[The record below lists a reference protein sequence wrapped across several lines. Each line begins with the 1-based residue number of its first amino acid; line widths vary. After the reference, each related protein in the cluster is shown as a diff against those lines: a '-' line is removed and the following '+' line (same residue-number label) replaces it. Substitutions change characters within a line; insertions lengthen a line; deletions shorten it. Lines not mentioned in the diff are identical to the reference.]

1 MNTKREHMLK
11 AAVKS
16 RIQLVRRI
24 VFAVILAAAC
34 LFSGLFEN
42 EAYAVPQV
50 ADYLPDESG
59 VWKHRESF
67 SYPLPLDEIS
77 GRVFPGSAIKT
88 LLPDPK
94 DNLKVS
100 MIDREEKP
108 VKAKLSFVGDLMCL
122 AGQQHGAKKSGGFDF
137 TSSFKLVAPIFNSAD
152 FVCGNLESLISKSN
166 PITSV
171 QKDIN
176 GVPQCNGPAEYLKA
190 LRYAGFDCLV
200 SVNNHCCDWGPKG
213 ITETLE
219 ELDKN
224 HFAHVGTSY
233 GKKDDGKTAKKGE
246 KGYVLFDVRGIK
258 VAVLAYSH
266 LINQRGKLSANEMS
280 EMVNCYDAARVKK
293 DIAAAKKA
301 GAEFVVVY
309 CHWGR
314 ENTEELTKQQEE
326 DSVYVA
332 ECGADMIIG
341 SHSHCLQRKT
351 IITTKD
357 KRKVPC
363 MFSMSNFVSSMGR
376 DINNDTIILNL
387 TVGKDKEGRVTI
399 DNIDYIP
406 CHVMSS
412 STLGSCCVVPTSK
425 KLNGGMESNTLKAA
439 ESRIRKILGEF

>member
-1 MNTKREHMLK
+1 MEARSGSGRRLK
-11 AAVKS
+11 AVLCL
-16 RIQLVRRI
+16 LVLTALLI
-24 VFAVILAAAC
+24 VPGTFGVR
-34 LFSGLFEN
+34 
-42 EAYAVPQV
+42 AYALPVV

-59 VWKHRESF
+59 VWRFKEGFVHPI
-67 SYPLPLDEIS
+67 YNLK
-77 GRVFPGSAIKT
+77 PGATDPDIPANA
-88 LLPDPK
+88 LAPDPK
-94 DNLKVS
+94 GQLKKTL
-100 MIDREEKP
+100 IDRREDGQ
-108 VKAKLSFVGDLMCL
+108 KAKLLFVGDLMCL

-171 QKDIN
+171 QKDIY

-190 LRYAGFDCLV
+190 LRTAGFDCLV
-200 SVNNHCCDWGPKG
+200 TANNHCCDWGAKG

-224 HFAHVGTSY
+224 HFAHIGTFYGSKDGEGKARKTKEESY
-233 GKKDDGKTAKKGE
+233 
-246 KGYVLFDVRGIK
+246 VMFDVRGIK

-266 LINQRGKLSANEMS
+266 LINQRGKLTATQMS
-280 EMVNCYDAARVKK
+280 EMVACYDASRVKK
-293 DIAAAKKA
+293 DIAAARKN

-314 ENTEELTKQQEE
+314 ENTEELTDYQKSDAE
-326 DSVYVA
+326 YVA
-332 ECGADMIIG
+332 ECGADLVIG

-376 DINNDTIILNL
+376 DINNDTIILDL
-387 TVGKDKEGRVTI
+387 SVSKDNKGRVSI
-399 DNIDYIP
+399 DKIDYIP
-406 CHVMSS
+406 CHVMTSAS
-412 STLGSCCVVPTSK
+412 LGSCCVVPTSK
-425 KLNGGMESNTLKAA
+425 SLNGGIDSQVLKAA
-439 ESRIRKILGEF
+439 EARIRK